1 LTRQLYLLR
10 HAKSDWTT
18 DTPNDFQRPL
28 NDRGERNARKM
39 GKWMAEQGMMPEV
52 VISSPALRAWQ
63 TASLACLAIGLDVSR
78 VDFQSD
84 LYLAD
89 LDTLLRTINS
99 LPNDTSSAMLVG
111 HNPGLNQ
118 LVGYLAANDVPAS
131 ADGKVMATATLARFD
146 IEDEWP
152 DVVEAR
158 ATLVQLHRA
167 R

>member
-1 LTRQLYLLR
+1 
-10 HAKSDWTT
+10 
-18 DTPNDFQRPL
+18 
-28 NDRGERNARKM
+28 M
-39 GKWMAEQGMMPEV
+39 GKWMAEQGIMPEV

-63 TASLACLAIGLDVSR
+63 TASLACLALGLDESR
-78 VDFQSD
+78 IDFQSD

-89 LDTLLRTINS
+89 LDTLLWTINS
-99 LPNDTSSAMLVG
+99 LPNDASSAMLVG
-111 HNPGLNQ
+111 HNPGLDQ
-118 LVGYLAANDVPAS
+118 LVGYLAATDIPVS